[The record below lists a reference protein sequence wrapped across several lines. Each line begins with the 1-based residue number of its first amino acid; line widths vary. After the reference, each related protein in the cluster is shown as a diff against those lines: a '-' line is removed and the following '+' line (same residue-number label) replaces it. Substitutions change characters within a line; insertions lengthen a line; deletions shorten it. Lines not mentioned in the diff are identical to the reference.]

1 MTHTTATS
9 LAGTK
14 AGRREWLGLTVLALA
29 CLIYAM
35 DLTVLH
41 LALPT
46 ISEDLRPSSA
56 QLLWIVDIYGFLV
69 AGSLITMGTLGDR
82 IGRRKILLIGA
93 AAFGAISI
101 LAAFSTSAG
110 MLIASRALLGLAGA
124 TVGPSTLSLIFSM
137 FPDRGQRAT
146 AIGIW
151 IAAFSAGGAVGPVLG
166 GVRLEHFWW
175 GSVFLLAVPPM
186 ALLLVLRPRLL
197 PEYRDAAAGR
207 LDLISAALSLTA
219 ILALIFGLKELAQG
233 GTGLLTVGPILLGL
247 VAGVVFVRRQLTL
260 AEPMIDV
267 RLFRHTAFSVSLS
280 INFLGVFVSV
290 GYFLFVA
297 QYLQLVLS
305 LSPLQSGLWSLP
317 SAAGFIVGSQL
328 APLIGRRVR
337 PAIVIGTGLAAA
349 AIGLVVL
356 LGVEPS
362 GGLVPL
368 VLSSLLISLGLAPVL
383 ALTTDLIVGS
393 VPPERAGAA
402 SGLSETCA
410 ELGGALGI
418 AILGSIG
425 VAVYRNVLIADLPV
439 GLPAEATAAARD
451 TLGAAVG
458 VAGQLPAGSG
468 AALLV
473 AAREAFVQGMHLA
486 TAIAAVIAVAAALL
500 AVTLLRHLRPSA
512 ATPHEP
518 PDGPTAVPV
527 LADEP
532 AVRSQQAAT

>member
-1 MTHTTATS
+1 MTHSDAAAR
-9 LAGTK
+9 AGMR

-101 LAAFSTSAG
+101 LAALSNSAG
-110 MLIASRALLGLAGA
+110 MLIATRALLGLAGA
-124 TVGPSTLSLIFSM
+124 TVAPSTLSLIFSM
-137 FPDRGQRAT
+137 FHDRSQRAT
-146 AIGIW
+146 AIGVW

-166 GVRLEHFWW
+166 GVLLEHFWW

-186 ALLLVLRPRLL
+186 ALLLILGPRVL

-207 LDLISAALSLTA
+207 LDLVSAALSLTA

-233 GTGLLTVGPILLGL
+233 GTGWFAAGPILLGL
-247 VAGVVFVRRQLTL
+247 VAGTVFVRRQLSLT
-260 AEPMIDV
+260 APMIDV

-290 GYFLFVA
+290 GYFLFIA

-317 SAAGFIVGSQL
+317 SSVGFIAGSQL

-337 PAIVIGTGLAAA
+337 PALVIGSGLGAAA
-349 AIGLVVL
+349 AGLVVL

-362 GGLVPL
+362 GGLAPL
-368 VLSSLLISLGLAPVL
+368 VISSLGISLGLAPVL

-418 AILGSIG
+418 AILGSVG
-425 VAVYRNVLIADLPV
+425 VAVYRRVLVADLPA
-439 GLPAEATAAARD
+439 GLPPETTAAARD
-451 TLGAAVG
+451 TLGAAVS
-458 VAGQLPAGSG
+458 VAGQLPAEPG

-486 TAIAAVIAVAAALL
+486 TAIAAIMAVGAAILAL
-500 AVTLLRHLRPSA
+500 TTLRHLRPSDA
-512 ATPHEP
+512 NPHEP
-518 PDGPTAVPV
+518 PDDPATAP
-527 LADEP
+527 LPDAEP
-532 AVRSQQAAT
+532 AVRSQRMAA